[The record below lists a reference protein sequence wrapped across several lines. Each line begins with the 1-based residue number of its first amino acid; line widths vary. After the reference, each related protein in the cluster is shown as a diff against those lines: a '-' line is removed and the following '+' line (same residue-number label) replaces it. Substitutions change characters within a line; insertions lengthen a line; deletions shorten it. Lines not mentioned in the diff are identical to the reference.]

1 LYQLDEFIEL
11 KETKETVPDIAELF
25 LKETEEERVARVLP
39 EIYKDYQD
47 VFFKAAS
54 DILPPYRLYDHKIE
68 FTGNND
74 LKFSPLY
81 GHSSEEFKILKQY
94 LVDNLSKGFIE
105 TS

>member
-1 LYQLDEFIEL
+1 L
-11 KETKETVPDIAELF
+11 KEIGKAVPDIAELF
-25 LKETEEERVARVLP
+25 LEETDEEINEKRVARVLP

-47 VFFKAAS
+47 VFSKAAS
-54 DILPPYRLYDHKIE
+54 DVLPLYRSYDHKIE

-94 LVDNLSKGFIE
+94 LVDNLSKEFIE
-105 TS
+105 AS